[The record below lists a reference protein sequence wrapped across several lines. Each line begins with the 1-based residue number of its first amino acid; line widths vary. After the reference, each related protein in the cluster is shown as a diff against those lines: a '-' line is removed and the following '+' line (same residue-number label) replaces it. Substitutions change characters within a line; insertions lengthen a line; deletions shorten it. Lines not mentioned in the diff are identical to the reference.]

1 LLEELPAG
9 VVRTGA
15 EVRDP
20 SEVDADLVVA
30 ADGVHSGLRRQ
41 LFPAAPEPDVP
52 ARSKG
57 RANVSTAW
65 RMPVLLPAKP
75 VAGGR

>member
-1 LLEELPAG
+1 MLLEELPDG

-15 EVRDP
+15 EVREA

-41 LFPAAPEPDVP
+41 LFPAARESVFRCCSAPSS
-52 ARSKG
+52 R
-57 RANVSTAW
+57 
-65 RMPVLLPAKP
+65 
-75 VAGGR
+75 